1 MGTYGNNQMEIDTKA
16 VCFADI
22 LEVELKNATQDFK
35 DGIEWTR
42 TGDTTFHFQG
52 TGEKIAWIRNEKGNP
67 LVQLCAWCAENL
79 DRNFPAS
86 GRLANVWDSQI
97 WFYSTD
103 FASEEICFHEVVD
116 RAVEM
121 DIFPEQDGEEEKIA
135 AIEMWKT
142 KFADDF
148 YEWCW
153 DNEVFY
159 DDDIATIYFDWNG
172 QEWGE
177 SNYET
182 QRQIN
187 IGNTINAL
195 AREFFDC

>member
-22 LEVELKNATQDFK
+22 LEVELKHATQNFK
-35 DGIEWTR
+35 DEIEWER

-52 TGEKIAWIRNEKGNP
+52 QGEKVAWIRNPELNA
-67 LVQLCAWCAENL
+67 LDQLCDWCCECST
-79 DRNFPAS
+79 RNFPCS
-86 GRLANVWDSQI
+86 INLAGTWDSQI

-103 FASEEICFHEVVD
+103 FASDEICFHEIVD
-116 RAVEM
+116 RA
-121 DIFPEQDGEEEKIA
+121 
-135 AIEMWKT
+135 IEFELIDEDKRDEVIM
-142 KFADDF
+142 KFADEF
-148 YEWCW
+148 YDWCW
-153 DNEVFY
+153 DEEVFY

-172 QEWGE
+172 KYWGE

-195 AREFFDC
+195 AREYFDR